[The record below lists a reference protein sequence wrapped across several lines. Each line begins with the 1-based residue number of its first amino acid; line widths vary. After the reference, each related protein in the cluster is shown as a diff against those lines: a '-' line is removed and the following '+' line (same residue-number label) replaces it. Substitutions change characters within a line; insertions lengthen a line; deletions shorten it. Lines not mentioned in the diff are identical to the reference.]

1 MVFVTNWWTLKLGY
15 FWILLLPLARRQ
27 TRACRCLSRVMAS
40 FPLDIYPTV
49 GCAPTCCVHSALF
62 SSDPLQHLL
71 SLVFFYY
78 SHSCGGEVLPPRGFA
93 LQFSDEHFVTYL
105 VATLTFY
112 LEGDLVKCIALC
124 KAGYLVRCCWGE
136 GLVLLSLRGSG
147 LWPAGSIHHCW
158 AILRSCTMVEGCKK
172 A

>member
-1 MVFVTNWWTLKLGY
+1 MQMSLQGDGFISLRY
-15 FWILLLPLARRQ
+15 LPHCGLR
-27 TRACRCLSRVMAS
+27 S
-40 FPLDIYPTV
+40 
-49 GCAPTCCVHSALF
+49 
-62 SSDPLQHLL
+62 HLL
-71 SLVFFYY
+71 CAQRSLFFRSSPTSVIFGLFYY

-93 LQFSDEHFVTYL
+93 LQFSGEHFVTYL

-147 LWPAGSIHHCW
+147 LWPAGSITAGLFW
-158 AILRSCTMVEGCKK
+158 GRVLRWKGARKLSCCPGHDTS
-172 A
+172 